1 MIIKREG
8 LSGIFNKTHLDLEV
22 KNDGKK
28 GRHKRRRSRHS
39 ESKALVSLQFV
50 PLFSFFNH
58 SLLLGFSTMTGLLNL
73 HLI

>member
-39 ESKALVSLQFV
+39 ESKALQKILCLENGEVIRQR
-50 PLFSFFNH
+50 PDNRRDGIH
-58 SLLLGFSTMTGLLNL
+58 R
-73 HLI
+73 

>member
-39 ESKALVSLQFV
+39 ESKALVSL
-50 PLFSFFNH
+50 H
-58 SLLLGFSTMTGLLNL
+58 YTICALNSVRRMGVRASMETR
-73 HLI
+73 